1 MTSHGWPLR
10 YLILSPVL
18 DFKETISFNAMSLYT
33 IFGNMIPI
41 MFTGLGVCVMFSANE
56 FNCGG
61 EGCVMVGAFVASLCA
76 IYIPMPGFLH
86 PLFCVLVAMLV
97 CGTIMLIPALL
108 KVKLGASE
116 MVCTLMLNYVLL
128 YIVKH
133 FLTNVFADRSRGQTQ
148 TLRFL
153 DTAQI
158 PSIVVRAKLTWG
170 FFIAIACAAL
180 IWLFMYRTRWG
191 YTIRMLG
198 VNQAVF
204 RLFRAE
210 SRRDGSAGTGG
221 RRHALGHGRLHR
233 DAGTVYVV

>member
-1 MTSHGWPLR
+1 
-10 YLILSPVL
+10 
-18 DFKETISFNAMSLYT
+18 
-33 IFGNMIPI
+33 
-41 MFTGLGVCVMFSANE
+41 
-56 FNCGG
+56 
-61 EGCVMVGAFVASLCA
+61 
-76 IYIPMPGFLH
+76 
-86 PLFCVLVAMLV
+86 
-97 CGTIMLIPALL
+97 MLIPALL

-191 YTIRMLG
+191 VYDSHAGRE
-198 VNQAVF
+198 QAVF

-210 SRRDGSAGTGG
+210 SRRG
-221 RRHALGHGRLHR
+221 R
-233 DAGTVYVV
+233 

>member
-1 MTSHGWPLR
+1 MNNRRRMTLFNLIRGCAAILMALLVAAILIFISCDEPWLALR

-97 CGTIMLIPALL
+97 CGAIMLIPALL

-133 FLTNVFADRSRGQTQ
+133 FLTNVFADRS
-148 TLRFL
+148 
-153 DTAQI
+153 
-158 PSIVVRAKLTWG
+158 
-170 FFIAIACAAL
+170 
-180 IWLFMYRTRWG
+180 
-191 YTIRMLG
+191 
-198 VNQAVF
+198 
-204 RLFRAE
+204 
-210 SRRDGSAGTGG
+210 
-221 RRHALGHGRLHR
+221 
-233 DAGTVYVV
+233 